1 MNGRKQRPRVA
12 YDETVTEPLSSPV
25 LQLLEWIAYD
35 ERTYGE
41 TMEAWTTHCPRLT
54 VWEDALTAGLVEV
67 TRDGRRGSKV
77 VLTPTGSAALS

>member
-1 MNGRKQRPRVA
+1 MP
-12 YDETVTEPLSSPV
+12 EPLSPSV

-35 ERTYGE
+35 VRTYGE

-67 TRDGRRGSKV
+67 ARDGQRGSKV
-77 VLTPTGSAALS
+77 VLTATGSAALSHTRAA

>member
-1 MNGRKQRPRVA
+1 MA

-41 TMEAWTTHCPRLT
+41 TMEAWTTYCPRLT

-77 VLTPTGSAALS
+77 VLTPTGFAALS

>member
-1 MNGRKQRPRVA
+1 MAEIV
-12 YDETVTEPLSSPV
+12 SSSV
-25 LQLLEWIAYD
+25 LELLDWIARDDRRYAQ
-35 ERTYGE
+35 

-77 VLTPTGSAALS
+77 VLTLAGSAALNGARAA

>member
-1 MNGRKQRPRVA
+1 MAEIV
-12 YDETVTEPLSSPV
+12 SSSV
-25 LQLLEWIAYD
+25 LELLDWIARD
-35 ERTYGE
+35 DRTYAQ

-77 VLTPTGSAALS
+77 VLTLAGSAALNGAHAA

>member
-1 MNGRKQRPRVA
+1 MRPA
-12 YDETVTEPLSSPV
+12 YDGNMTEPLSSPV

-67 TRDGRRGSKV
+67 ARDARRGSTV
-77 VLTPTGSAALS
+77 VLTPAGSAALSGTRAA